1 MLARAFRF
9 VCLQLVHLF
18 YPRIV
23 VDGAE
28 RIPAGQPVL
37 FVLNHPNGLLDPLVL
52 MIGVRRQIFFLAKN
66 TFWRNPIGRF
76 CMEAFGA
83 LPVFRSRDEDRLD
96 GAAGDRAAMNEQTF
110 ARCRALLRHG
120 RSLALFPEGTTHS
133 GTSLLPLRAGAA
145 RIALGAEAENNWQLD
160 LQIVPVG
167 LWYADKT
174 LFRTSVLLA
183 VGQPFSITN
192 FKESYSTDS
201 EATIRNLTRRIEEQ
215 LHPIVLQA
223 ENADLLNGIT
233 AVAAWTGP
241 GEDGLTLEEHY
252 EQATRL
258 LRGYEQLHRS
268 DPARLEAITQHARRY
283 ADALRTLGVRDP
295 WRLEL
300 NDIYRTRLFGLFAW
314 LLLGALPALL
324 GAALSYWPYRLA
336 RPVALHFAG
345 PYPELYGTVK
355 LVTGAVLILLWFVA
369 LAVICGMVW
378 GAGWGV
384 ALFLLMPAFGYI
396 ALRWAEQWRELRET
410 LGYAWLHVR
419 HAALAQELATMRAA
433 LAAEISAAMQEV
445 EAAAPA
451 FTHGHIA

>member
-9 VCLQLVHLF
+9 ICLQLVRLF

-28 RIPAGQPVL
+28 RIPPDKPVL

-52 MIGVRRQIFFLAKN
+52 MIGTRRQIFFLAKN
-66 TFWRNPIGRF
+66 TFWRNPLGRF

-83 LPVFRSRDEDRLD
+83 LPVFRQRDEDRLD
-96 GAAGDRAAMNEQTF
+96 GVAGDRAAKNEQTF

-120 RSLALFPEGTTHS
+120 RALALFPEGTTHS

-145 RIALGAEAENNWQLD
+145 RIALSAEAENDWQLD
-160 LQIVPVG
+160 LQVVPVG
-167 LWYADKT
+167 LWYSDKT

-183 VGQPFSITN
+183 VGQPFDIKLLS
-192 FKESYSTDS
+192 ESYSTDP
-201 EATIRNLTRRIEEQ
+201 EATIRNLTRSMEER
-215 LHPIVLQA
+215 LDPIVLQA
-223 ENADLLNGIT
+223 ENADLLRGIT

-241 GEDGLTLEEHY
+241 GTDGLTLEEHH
-252 EQATRL
+252 EQAMKL
-258 LRGYEQLHRS
+258 LRGYERLHRS
-268 DPARLEAITQHARRY
+268 DPARLEAIAQHARRY

-300 NDIYRTRLFGLFAW
+300 NDIYRARLFGLFAW
-314 LLLGALPALL
+314 LLLGALPALV

-355 LVTGAVLILLWFVA
+355 LIAGAALILLWFIV
-369 LAVICGMVW
+369 LAVLCGMAW

-384 ALFLLMPAFGYI
+384 GLFLCMPAFGYI
-396 ALRWAEQWRELRET
+396 ALRWGEQWRELRET
-410 LGYAWLHVR
+410 LGYAWLYVR
-419 HAALAQELATMRAA
+419 HAALVQELAGMRAA

-445 EAAAPA
+445 EAAPR
-451 FTHGHIA
+451 HEERIHV